1 MKTGQKTIT
10 VLGKYIL
17 PSPSKIKK
25 NWSKRDIYLTV
36 LLGKYLLPSPS
47 KMQKN

>member
-17 PSPSKIKK
+17 PSPSKIQKTGQK
-25 NWSKRDIYLTV
+25 EISI
-36 LLGKYLLPSPS
+36 LLYD
-47 KMQKN
+47 